1 LQYLRKLCNHPCL
14 ILTPEHPKWLN
25 VQNELKESQMSLNDI
40 RLSGKLLALKSVL
53 MKLRNLKTKSFLLGN
68 Y

>member
-1 LQYLRKLCNHPCL
+1 MQYLRKLCNHPAL

>member
-1 LQYLRKLCNHPCL
+1 LQYLRKLCNHPAL